1 MHYHLDRSISFS
13 QAIIYGLGV
22 IIGAGIYTLI
32 GVGAGIAGPAL
43 WISFI
48 IAAVI
53 AYFTALSYA
62 ELSARFPK
70 DGAESVYVSKA
81 FNNKALAFFIGFLSI
96 IIWAV
101 SSATVA
107 WGFAA
112 YFKIF
117 FPVNPLFVVIILIIV
132 LSAINSLGVQ
142 LSVRISNIMTFFTI
156 LGLLLV
162 VFFGLRFIG
171 SVNLFEGINGENLF
185 ENSFSLITSLFS
197 AAALIFFAYLGFEG
211 LANISEET
219 QNARKNIPK
228 AILLSLS
235 AATIIYVAV
244 AIVSVSAI
252 APAQL
257 ALAAN
262 ANNSITQGPLAL
274 VAENAIAPGAGF
286 FLSLIALC
294 ATASTLIIL
303 LNVSS
308 RILYGLSEQHLFPQL
323 FSSINPKTKTPL
335 FAILISGILGI
346 CFTFVGNIELLGKF
360 STMGTFLLF
369 FVINSSLIAV
379 KHKEISL
386 KNLEHPFDLE
396 RLSLPALFGAIFCLF
411 MFLTEYWEPINF
423 LGFSIP
429 LIGIGLI
436 LFLLS
441 IPFYYLFAEKYF

>member
-1 MHYHLDRSISFS
+1 MANQLERSISFS

-62 ELSARFPK
+62 ELSSRFPK
-70 DGAESVYVSKA
+70 DGAESVYVFKA
-81 FNNKALAFFIGFLSI
+81 FNNKALAFFIGFLLI
-96 IIWAV
+96 IVWTV

-117 FPVNPLFVVIILIIV
+117 FPIAPLITVIALIII
-132 LSAINSLGVQ
+132 LSAINSLGIQ
-142 LSVRISNIMTFFTI
+142 LSVKINAVLTLITI

-162 VFFGLRFIG
+162 ILFGLRFIG

-185 ENSFSLITSLFS
+185 ENSFSLIPSLFS

-219 QNARKNIPK
+219 KNARKNIPK
-228 AILLSLS
+228 AILFSLS

-244 AIVSVSAI
+244 AIVSVSVI

-262 ANNSITQGPLAL
+262 ANISITQGPLAL

-286 FLSLIALC
+286 VLSLIALC
-294 ATASTLIIL
+294 ATASTLIVL

-308 RILYGLSEQHLFPQL
+308 RILYGLAEQKLFPKI
-323 FSSINPKTKTPL
+323 FSEINPKTKTPL
-335 FAILISGILGI
+335 FAVILSGLLGI
-346 CFTFVGNIELLGKF
+346 GFTFVGNIELLGKF
-360 STMGTFLLF
+360 ATMGTFLLF
-369 FVINSSLIAV
+369 FAINSSLIAV

-411 MFLTEYWEPINF
+411 MFLTEYWEPIYF

-436 LFLLS
+436 LFLFS
-441 IPFYYLFAEKYF
+441 IPFYYLFTKKYF